1 MDTNEQ
7 QGVQKDDKYLYEL
20 KDSLVTKSELSYF
33 QAIKDNLPE
42 KYILQPQINLSS
54 VIKRTDSSYYHNE
67 LFRNI
72 DAGIFDK
79 ETYKPLVLIEI
90 NDDSHNRPDRRKRDI
105 KVKMICEEAGIPLI
119 TFWTKYG
126 VNVDYISRTVKTA
139 LEQSENPVRQTHDW
153 SKTNINNPKTELTAK
168 TDNSIKG
175 KEENKSEG
183 GCYIAT
189 SVYGSYD
196 CPEVW
201 TLRRFRDRNLSA
213 KWYGRLFIR
222 IYYSISPSLV
232 KHFGHTKCF
241 QRFWKKHLDK
251 LVVKLQN
258 NGFENT
264 PYNDYNK

>member
-1 MDTNEQ
+1 MDDNE
-7 QGVQKDDKYLYEL
+7 YLYEL
-20 KDSLVTKSELSYF
+20 KDSLVTKSELSYIK
-33 QAIKDNLPE
+33 AIKDDLPE

-54 VIKRTDSSYYHNE
+54 IIERTDNSCYRNE
-67 LFRNI
+67 LFRNV
-72 DAGIFDK
+72 DAGIFDR

-90 NDDSHNRPDRRKRDI
+90 NDDSHNRPDRRSRDI

-126 VNVDYISRTVKTA
+126 VNADYIHRTVKTA

-153 SKTNINNPKTELTAK
+153 SKTNINNRKPEPTKKQE
-168 TDNSIKG
+168 D
-175 KEENKSEG
+175 NKSEG

-201 TLRRFRDRNLSA
+201 TLRRFRDRTLSA

-222 IYYSISPSLV
+222 IYYAISPSLV
-232 KHFGHTKCF
+232 KHFGHTKWF
-241 QRFWKKHLDK
+241 QKFWKKHLDK
-251 LVVKLQN
+251 LVLKLQH

-264 PYNDYNK
+264 PYNDYNR

>member
-1 MDTNEQ
+1 MDDNEQ
-7 QGVQKDDKYLYEL
+7 KDNEYLYEL
-20 KDSLVTKSELSYF
+20 KDSLVTKSELSYI

-42 KYILQPQINLSS
+42 KYILQPQINLSAI
-54 VIKRTDSSYYHNE
+54 IKRTDNSYYHNE

-90 NDDSHNRPDRRKRDI
+90 NDDSHNRPDRRSRDV

-126 VNVDYISRTVKTA
+126 VNVDYINRTVKTA

-153 SKTNINNPKTELTAK
+153 SKTNINNKKAELTEK
-168 TDNSIKG
+168 
-175 KEENKSEG
+175 KEDNKSED

-201 TLRRFRDRNLSA
+201 TLRRFRDRTLSA

-222 IYYSISPSLV
+222 IYYAISPSLV

-251 LVVKLQN
+251 LVEKLQN

-264 PYNDYNK
+264 PYNDYNR

>member
-7 QGVQKDDKYLYEL
+7 QGTVKDNKYLYEL
-20 KDSLVTKSELSYF
+20 KDSLVTKSELKYIE
-33 QAIKDNLPE
+33 AIKDMLPY

-54 VIKRTDSSYYHNE
+54 VINRTDNSRYHNE

-90 NDDSHNRPDRRKRDI
+90 NDDSHNNPDRRSRDI

-126 VNVDYISRTVKTA
+126 VNVDYINRTVKTA
-139 LEQSENPVRQTHDW
+139 LEQSENPVRKTHNW
-153 SKTNINNPKTELTAK
+153 SKTNINNNINNNTNTKPAEKK
-168 TDNSIKG
+168 NTDT
-175 KEENKSEG
+175 SEG

-201 TLRRFRDRNLSA
+201 TLRRFRDRTLSA

-222 IYYSISPSLV
+222 IYYAISPSLV
-232 KHFGHTKCF
+232 KYFGHTKCF
-241 QRFWKKHLDK
+241 QKFWKKHLDK
-251 LVVKLQN
+251 LVAKLQQ

-264 PYNDYNK
+264 PYNDYNNR